1 MIRDLCVGK
10 HLALR
15 ADGHWEFAERTRASG
30 GVVILAF
37 TDRDEL
43 ILIEQF
49 RPPVQRRVISLPA
62 GLTGDGDSAEDAA
75 TSALREL
82 EEETGYAAKRVRRLA
97 EGPSSP
103 GLTSE
108 MMTFFEAEGAR
119 KIEGAVID
127 PEEGITLHVVPMSRS
142 PRLAARAR
150 EAKACSSTTR
160 FMPRFILSAGKAAA

>member
-15 ADGHWEFAERTRASG
+15 ADGHWEFAERTNATG

-43 ILIEQF
+43 ILVEQY
-49 RPPVQRRVISLPA
+49 RPPVRQRVISLPA
-62 GLTGDGDSAEDAA
+62 GLTGDTDAGEDAA
-75 TSALREL
+75 VSALREL
-82 EEETGYAAKRVRRLA
+82 EEETGYRAEQVERLA

-108 MMTFFEAEGAR
+108 MMIFFRAEGVR
-119 KIEGAVID
+119 KIEGATID
-127 PEEGITLHVVPMSRS
+127 PDEGITLHVVPMAT
-142 PRLAARAR
+142 LHAWLRAR
-150 EAKACSSTTR
+150 EDEGLLIDYKIYAALYLTR
-160 FMPRFILSAGKAAA
+160 KDDVS

>member
-37 TDRDEL
+37 TEWDEL

-62 GLTGDGDSAEDAA
+62 GLTGDGGAAEEAA
-75 TSALREL
+75 VSALREL
-82 EEETGYAAKRVRRLA
+82 KEETGYGATSVRKLM

-108 MMTFFEAEGAR
+108 MMTFFQAEGAR

-127 PEEGITLHVVPMSRS
+127 PEEDIKLHLVP
-142 PRLAARAR
+142 LAQLHDWLHAR
-150 EAKACSSTTR
+150 ENEGLLVDYK
-160 FMPRFILSAGKAAA
+160 IYAALYLARKDGDS